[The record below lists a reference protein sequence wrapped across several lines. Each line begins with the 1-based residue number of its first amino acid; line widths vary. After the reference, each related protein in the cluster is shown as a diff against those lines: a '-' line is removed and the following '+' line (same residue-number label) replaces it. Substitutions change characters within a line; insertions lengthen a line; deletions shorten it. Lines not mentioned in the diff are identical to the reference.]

1 MALINSLTTKP
12 KLNISNI
19 KSPFGSGSSI
29 PKISAGAGSFINR
42 SSTPIKPAKL
52 FSGNQLAQIRTNVS
66 VADNLSRHD
75 SDINSIAGQLS
86 EINAVMQDIGGAL
99 ALDFANRIA
108 NQQQDNKALKAQ
120 ASADR
125 RSSAESNLEGSKKI
139 GKGIGSG
146 LTSVGKAAT
155 GLSFG
160 GILNAAQLLGAGV
173 AINALWPHME
183 TMFDWTME
191 NINKILLVGG
201 GLLALNVIGG
211 LGTLLKFGAF
221 FLNPKVLAIMSI
233 IGGAIA
239 IQNFREKDFKLH
251 PNAVN
256 QKVKEKEKKL
266 GRTVTEQEL
275 NDIINNKGV
284 KTVPRDLA
292 AGSGLLNAPG
302 SGMGY
307 SGELMFGMMLG
318 EQTKRLFRHLFGKK
332 NDLNSFKNR
341 RNNNGELISS
351 ISQKPGINLIEMDL
365 PPIRIPPKEKKVAM
379 EETTTVN
386 AISSINVLNPYMSK
400 TPELHGIIG

>member
-12 KLNISNI
+12 KLNVSNI

-42 SSTPIKPAKL
+42 SSTPIKPAKM
-52 FSGNQLAQIRTNVS
+52 FDAGRISQIKTNVS
-66 VADNLSRHD
+66 VADDLS
-75 SDINSIAGQLS
+75 SQESGINAIAGQLS
-86 EINAVMQDIGGAL
+86 EITAVIKDIGGAL

-160 GILNAAQLLGAGV
+160 GIINAAQLLAAGV
-173 AINALWPHME
+173 AINALWPNLKKIF
-183 TMFDWTME
+183 TWSME
-191 NINKILLVGG
+191 NLDKILLVGG
-201 GLLALNVIGG
+201 ALVGLNLLSGLGGIISLVGLIGG
-211 LGTLLKFGAF
+211 A
-221 FLNPKVLAIMSI
+221 KVLAILAL
-233 IGGAIA
+233 IGGAAWLANKIGGTKNEMD
-239 IQNFREKDFKLH
+239 QDSLS
-251 PNAVN
+251 
-256 QKVKEKEKKL
+256 KVKQFDYSQSFTKKDPTNDRKKAREQAEKNLEDTSGGGTFRAPMFHDGGIVGGATNEIPAILERGEAVIPK
-266 GRTVTEQEL
+266 EL
-275 NDIINNKGV
+275 V
-284 KTVPRDLA
+284 ASL
-292 AGSGLLNAPG
+292 
-302 SGMGY
+302 
-307 SGELMFGMMLG
+307 
-318 EQTKRLFRHLFGKK
+318 
-332 NDLNSFKNR
+332 
-341 RNNNGELISS
+341 
-351 ISQKPGINLIEMDL
+351 SQKPGINLIEMDL

-400 TPELHGIIG
+400 TPELHGILV

>member
-12 KLNISNI
+12 KLNVSNI

-42 SSTPIKPAKL
+42 SSTPIKPAKM
-52 FSGNQLAQIRTNVS
+52 FDAGRISQIQTNVS
-66 VADNLSRHD
+66 VADDLS
-75 SDINSIAGQLS
+75 SQESGINAIAGQLS
-86 EINAVMQDIGGAL
+86 EITAVIKDIGGAL

-160 GILNAAQLLGAGV
+160 GIINAAQLLAAGV
-173 AINALWPHME
+173 AINALWPNLKKIF
-183 TMFDWTME
+183 TWSME
-191 NINKILLVGG
+191 NLDKILLVGG
-201 GLLALNVIGG
+201 ALVGLNLLSGLGGIISLVGLIGG
-211 LGTLLKFGAF
+211 A
-221 FLNPKVLAIMSI
+221 KVLAILAL
-233 IGGAIA
+233 IGGAAWLANKIGGTKNEMD
-239 IQNFREKDFKLH
+239 QDSLS
-251 PNAVN
+251 
-256 QKVKEKEKKL
+256 KVKQFDYSQSFTKKDPTNDRKKAREQAEKNLEDTSGGGTFRAPMFHDGGIVGGATNEIPAILERGEAVIPK
-266 GRTVTEQEL
+266 EL
-275 NDIINNKGV
+275 V
-284 KTVPRDLA
+284 ASL
-292 AGSGLLNAPG
+292 
-302 SGMGY
+302 
-307 SGELMFGMMLG
+307 
-318 EQTKRLFRHLFGKK
+318 
-332 NDLNSFKNR
+332 
-341 RNNNGELISS
+341 
-351 ISQKPGINLIEMDL
+351 SQKPGINLIEMDL

-400 TPELHGIIG
+400 TPELHGILV

>member
-12 KLNISNI
+12 KLNVSNI

-42 SSTPIKPAKL
+42 SSTPIKPAKM
-52 FSGNQLAQIRTNVS
+52 FDAGRISQIKTNVS
-66 VADNLSRHD
+66 VADDLS
-75 SDINSIAGQLS
+75 SQESGINAIAGQLS
-86 EINAVMQDIGGAL
+86 EITAVIKDIGGAL

-160 GILNAAQLLGAGV
+160 GIINAAQLLAAGV
-173 AINALWPHME
+173 AINALWPNLKKIF
-183 TMFDWTME
+183 TWSME
-191 NINKILLVGG
+191 NLDKILLVGG
-201 GLLALNVIGG
+201 ALVGLNLLSGLGGIISLVGLIGG
-211 LGTLLKFGAF
+211 A
-221 FLNPKVLAIMSI
+221 KVLAILAL
-233 IGGAIA
+233 IGGATWLA
-239 IQNFREKDFKLH
+239 NKFGTDNEMSQKPLD
-251 PNAVN
+251 
-256 QKVKEKEKKL
+256 KVKQFDYSQSFTKKDPINDRKKAREQAEKNLEETS
-266 GRTVTEQEL
+266 GGGSFRAPMFHDGGIVGGSTQE
-275 NDIINNKGV
+275 V
-284 KTVPRDLA
+284 A
-292 AGSGLLNAPG
+292 AILER
-302 SGMGY
+302 
-307 SGELMFGMMLG
+307 GEAVIP
-318 EQTKRLFRHLFGKK
+318 K
-332 NDLNSFKNR
+332 
-341 RNNNGELISS
+341 ELVAAL
-351 ISQKPGINLIEMDL
+351 SQKPGINLIEMDL

-400 TPELHGIIG
+400 TPELHGILV

>member
-12 KLNISNI
+12 KLNVSNI

-42 SSTPIKPAKL
+42 SSTPIKPAKM
-52 FSGNQLAQIRTNVS
+52 FDAGRISQIKTNVS
-66 VADNLSRHD
+66 VADDLS
-75 SDINSIAGQLS
+75 SQESGINAIAGQLS
-86 EINAVMQDIGGAL
+86 EITAVIKDIGGAL

-160 GILNAAQLLGAGV
+160 GIINAAQLLAAGV
-173 AINALWPHME
+173 AINALWPNLKKIF
-183 TMFDWTME
+183 TWSME
-191 NINKILLVGG
+191 NLDKILLVGG
-201 GLLALNVIGG
+201 ALVGLNLLSGLGGIISLVGLIGG
-211 LGTLLKFGAF
+211 A
-221 FLNPKVLAIMSI
+221 KVLAILAL
-233 IGGAIA
+233 IGGAAWLANKIGGTKNEMD
-239 IQNFREKDFKLH
+239 QDSLS
-251 PNAVN
+251 
-256 QKVKEKEKKL
+256 KVKQFDYSQSFTKKDPTNDRKKAREQAEKNLEDTSGGGTFRAPMFHDGGIVGGATNEIAAILERGEAVIPK
-266 GRTVTEQEL
+266 EL
-275 NDIINNKGV
+275 V
-284 KTVPRDLA
+284 A
-292 AGSGLLNAPG
+292 AL
-302 SGMGY
+302 
-307 SGELMFGMMLG
+307 
-318 EQTKRLFRHLFGKK
+318 
-332 NDLNSFKNR
+332 
-341 RNNNGELISS
+341 
-351 ISQKPGINLIEMDL
+351 SQKPGINLIEMDL

-400 TPELHGIIG
+400 TPELHGILV